1 LFGEAPPA
9 LEALPVG
16 RATVGLAAGLLAV
29 AAPTVGLLAAFGFGL
44 FLLAAL
50 LEALAAAVCA
60 RKGDG
65 NKASAPKATSMNKY
79 SFNSFGIGF
88 LLSSFVLRAFSRRTS
103 GRGGS
108 LPGLRSAEILKSC
121 LAL

>member
-1 LFGEAPPA
+1 LLVVLVPA
-9 LEALPVG
+9 
-16 RATVGLAAGLLAV
+16 
-29 AAPTVGLLAAFGFGL
+29 VGLLAAFGFGL

-60 RKGDG
+60 RKGGG

-88 LLSSFVLRAFSRRTS
+88 LLSSFLVTPVYTGQFSNRTT
-103 GRGGS
+103 GQS
-108 LPGLRSAEILKSC
+108 LHWMR
-121 LAL
+121 